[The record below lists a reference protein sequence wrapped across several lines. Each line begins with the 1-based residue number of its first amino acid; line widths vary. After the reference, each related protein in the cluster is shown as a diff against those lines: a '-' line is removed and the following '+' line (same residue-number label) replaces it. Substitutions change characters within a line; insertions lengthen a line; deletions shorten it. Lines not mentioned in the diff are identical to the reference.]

1 MAITEKEDV
10 HQLDPNDDEAIL
22 ENVWANFI
30 ANKNNDQNHQITT
43 QEWEELP
50 CLDGKKEEG
59 SSSSVKVHVLERLP
73 SLGRYI
79 SMGAELWDELLVD
92 GITNI
97 NKNQEELIPS
107 NNNNNVVNEF
117 GHKDSKVEN
126 NKVEL
131 VGRRNYRGV
140 RKRPWGKY
148 AAEIRDSSRKGARR
162 IWLGTFG
169 TAEEAAM
176 AYDKAALRIRGPIKA
191 RLNFPLEQVVLMKS
205 MDMDSTTTTTTTTSP
220 EQHRESYS
228 GDKRVSREWNKVEDF
243 NYISTYYHPP
253 PPPPLPNSEETD
265 HAMINDQF
273 DFLEFQ
279 DLGSEFLENLLN

>member
-22 ENVWANFI
+22 ENVWANFV
-30 ANKNNDQNHQITT
+30 ANKSNDQNPQITT

-59 SSSSVKVHVLERLP
+59 SSSVHVLERLP

-79 SMGAELWDELLVD
+79 SMGAEVWDELLVD
-92 GITNI
+92 GIINTN
-97 NKNQEELIPS
+97 NNNQEELIPS

-117 GHKDSKVEN
+117 GNKDSKVEN

-205 MDMDSTTTTTTTTSP
+205 MDMDTTTTTSP

-228 GDKRVSREWNKVEDF
+228 GDKRVSGEWNKVEDF
-243 NYISTYYHPP
+243 NYISTYYDPP

-265 HAMINDQF
+265 HVMINDHIH
-273 DFLEFQ
+273 FLEFQ

>member
-1 MAITEKEDV
+1 MAITEKEQV
-10 HQLDPNDDEAIL
+10 HHQLDHNDEAIL
-22 ENVWANFI
+22 ENVWAKFV
-30 ANKNNDQNHQITT
+30 ASKNNDQNDQITT
-43 QEWEELP
+43 KEWEELP

-59 SSSSVKVHVLERLP
+59 SSSSSSVHVLERLP

-79 SMGAELWDELLVD
+79 SMGAELWDELLLD
-92 GITNI
+92 GIINI
-97 NKNQEELIPS
+97 NNQEVLIPF
-107 NNNNNVVNEF
+107 NNNNSNNVVNDF
-117 GHKDSKVEN
+117 GYEDYSKVQNDKNN

-131 VGRRNYRGV
+131 VGGSRTRNYRGV

-191 RLNFPLEQVVLMKS
+191 RLNFPLEEVLLMKS
-205 MDMDSTTTTTTTTSP
+205 MDSTTTTICP
-220 EQHRESYS
+220 EQHHEFREKA
-228 GDKRVSREWNKVEDF
+228 GDF
-243 NYISTYYHPP
+243 NYISTYDDPP
-253 PPPPLPNSEETD
+253 PPPTAAIEKRMANWEDAD
-265 HAMINDQF
+265 HVMINDQF
-273 DFLEFQ
+273 DFLDFQ